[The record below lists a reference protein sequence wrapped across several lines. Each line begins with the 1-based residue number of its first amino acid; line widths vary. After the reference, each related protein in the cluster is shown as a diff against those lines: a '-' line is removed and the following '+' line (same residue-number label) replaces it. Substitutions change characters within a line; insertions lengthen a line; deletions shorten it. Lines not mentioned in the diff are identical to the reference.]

1 MCRGFGAEHCV
12 PARCDTREVQGDV
25 LTVSEITSAVA
36 ELLGEAFPRVAV
48 RGQISNLRR
57 QSSGHLYFSLKDEG
71 AQLVCAMWRSSAD
84 KLKFRPED
92 GQEVVASGRI
102 EVYPPHGKY
111 QLIVSSLAPMGL
123 GDLHVKFEELKKKLA
138 AEGLFAPERK
148 RALPLWPRRVAVITS
163 PTSAAIRDFL
173 RIAYRRMPGAWITV
187 FPVRV
192 QGEDAWKEVAA
203 ALAAVPRL
211 GEFDAVVVG
220 RGGGSIEDLWAF
232 NEEGVARAIVASP
245 VPVVSAVGHETD
257 TTIADF
263 AADVRAATPSEAAEI
278 VFPDVE
284 ALAAQIADGRQRL
297 TGAVVQRMEQARET
311 LTRVAHHRAL
321 AEPAQRLRRIAQ
333 DLDQWE
339 ERAMLALSRRVERS
353 RERLARVAAHLDAV
367 SPLAV
372 LSRGYSITFRDE
384 AGRDGRREALRGVEG
399 VAAGDRIVSRL
410 ASGSLVSEV
419 VDVRPEER

>member
-1 MCRGFGAEHCV
+1 M
-12 PARCDTREVQGDV
+12 PDDV
-25 LTVSEITSAVA
+25 FTVSEITDAVA
-36 ELLGEAFPRVAV
+36 ELLGEAFPRVAI

-57 QSSGHLYFSLKDEG
+57 QTSGHIYFSLKDEG
-71 AQLVCAMWRSSAD
+71 AQLVCAMWRSAAD

-111 QLIVSSLAPMGL
+111 QLIVSGLAPMGL

-138 AEGLFAPERK
+138 AEGLFAAERK
-148 RALPLWPRRVAVITS
+148 RQLPLWPRRVAVITS

-173 RIAYRRMPGAWITV
+173 RIADRRMPGAWITV
-187 FPVRV
+187 VPVRV
-192 QGEDAWKEVAA
+192 QGDGAWEEVAKA
-203 ALAAVPRL
+203 IAAVPKI
-211 GEFDAVVVG
+211 GEFDVIVAG

-232 NEEGVARAIVASP
+232 NEEGLARAIVASP

-263 AADVRAATPSEAAEI
+263 AADVRAATPSEAAEM

-284 ALAAQIADGRQRL
+284 TLASQIADGRQRL
-297 TGAVVQRMEQARET
+297 QAAIVQRMESSREM
-311 LTRVAHHRAL
+311 LERLAKHRAL

-339 ERAMLALSRRVERS
+339 ERAMLALTRRVEAS
-353 RERLARVAAHLDAV
+353 RERMSRVAAHLEAV
-367 SPLAV
+367 SPLSV
-372 LSRGYSITFRDE
+372 LSRGYSITTRE
-384 AGRDGRREALRGVEG
+384 GRREALRGVVG
-399 VAAGDRIVSRL
+399 VEPGDRVVTRLAAGH
-410 ASGSLVSEV
+410 LVSEV
-419 VDVRPEER
+419 IDVRPENP

>member
-1 MCRGFGAEHCV
+1 VA
-12 PARCDTREVQGDV
+12 DDV
-25 LTVSEITSAVA
+25 FTVSEITDAVA
-36 ELLGEAFPRVAV
+36 AMLSDAFPRVAV

-71 AQLVCAMWRSSAD
+71 AQLGCAMWRSSAD

-92 GQEVVASGRI
+92 GQDVVASGRI

-111 QLIVSSLAPMGL
+111 QLIVGSLATMGL
-123 GDLHVKFEELKKKLA
+123 GDLHLKFEEMKKKLA
-138 AEGLFAPERK
+138 AEGLFAPDRK
-148 RALPLWPRRVAVITS
+148 RPLPLWPRRVAVVTS
-163 PTSAAIRDFL
+163 PTSAAVRDFL
-173 RIAYRRMPGAWITV
+173 RIAFRRMPGAWITV

-192 QGEDAWKEVAA
+192 QGEGAWKEVAG
-203 ALAAVPRL
+203 ALADAPRL
-211 GEFDAVVVG
+211 GEFDAVVVA

-232 NEEGVARAIVASP
+232 NEEGLARAIVASP

-284 ALAAQIADGRQRL
+284 ALAAQVADGRQRL
-297 TGAVVQRMEQARET
+297 TAAVVQRMESARET

-339 ERAMLALSRRVERS
+339 ERAMLALTRRVDAS
-353 RERLARVAAHLDAV
+353 RERMSRVAAHLEAV

-372 LSRGYSITFRDE
+372 LSRGYSITTRE
-384 AGRDGRREALRGVEG
+384 GRRETLRGVAGIERG
-399 VAAGDRIVSRL
+399 DRVVTRLAAGR
-410 ASGSLVSEV
+410 LVSEV
-419 VDVRPEER
+419 IDVRPETP

>member
-1 MCRGFGAEHCV
+1 M
-12 PARCDTREVQGDV
+12 QGDV

-57 QSSGHLYFSLKDEG
+57 QSSGHVYFSLKDEG
-71 AQLVCAMWRSSAD
+71 AQLGCAMWRSSAD

-92 GQEVVASGRI
+92 GQEVVASGRV

-111 QLIVSSLAPMGL
+111 QLIVSALAPMGL
-123 GDLHVKFEELKKKLA
+123 GDLHLKFEEMKKKLA

-148 RALPLWPRRVAVITS
+148 RPLPLWPRRVAVITS

-187 FPVRV
+187 LPVRV
-192 QGEDAWKEVAA
+192 QGDDAWKEVAA
-203 ALAAVPRL
+203 AIAAVPRL
-211 GEFDAVVVG
+211 GEFDVIVAG

-232 NEEGVARAIVASP
+232 NEEGLARAIVASP

-257 TTIADF
+257 TTIADYV
-263 AADVRAATPSEAAEI
+263 ADVRAATPSEAAEI

-297 TGAVVQRMEQARET
+297 TGAILQRMENARES
-311 LTRVAHHRAL
+311 LDALAKHRAL

-339 ERAMLALSRRVERS
+339 ERASLALTRRVESS
-353 RERLARVAAHLDAV
+353 RERLSRVAGHLAAV
-367 SPLAV
+367 SPLSILA
-372 LSRGYSITFRDE
+372 RGYSITFRDDG
-384 AGRDGRREALRGVEG
+384 GRDAGGRGARREALRGVEG
-399 VAAGDRIVSRL
+399 VAAGDRLVTRL
-410 ASGSLVSEV
+410 ATGSLVSEV
-419 VDVRPEER
+419 TEIVPENP

>member
-1 MCRGFGAEHCV
+1 M
-12 PARCDTREVQGDV
+12 PDDV
-25 LTVSEITSAVA
+25 FTVSEITSAVA
-36 ELLGEAFPRVAV
+36 ELLGEAFPRVAI
-48 RGQISNLRR
+48 RGQISNLKR

-71 AQLVCAMWRSSAD
+71 AQLGCAMWRSSAD
-84 KLKFRPED
+84 KLKFRPQD

-111 QLIVSSLAPMGL
+111 QLIATSLSPLGL

-138 AEGLFAPERK
+138 AEGLFDASRK
-148 RALPLWPRRVAVITS
+148 RPLPLWPRRVALVTS

-187 FPVRV
+187 LPVRV
-192 QGEDAWKEVAA
+192 QGDDAWKEIAA
-203 ALAAVPRL
+203 AVRAVPRL
-211 GEFDAVVVG
+211 GEFDVIVVG

-232 NEEGVARAIVASP
+232 NEEGLARAIVDSP

-263 AADVRAATPSEAAEI
+263 AADLRAATPSEAAEV
-278 VFPDVE
+278 VFPDAAE
-284 ALAAQIADGRQRL
+284 LAAQIADGRARL
-297 TGAVVQRMEQARET
+297 QGAVGQRMEAARER
-311 LTRVAHHRAL
+311 LRRLAQHRAL

-339 ERAMLALSRRVERS
+339 ERAVLALTRRVEAS
-353 RERLARVAAHLDAV
+353 RERLSRVASHLEAV

-372 LSRGYSITFRDE
+372 LSRGYSIT
-384 AGRDGRREALRGVEG
+384 GREGRREALRGVEG
-399 VAAGDRIVSRL
+399 MARGDRIVSRL
-410 ASGSLVSEV
+410 AAGSLVSEV
-419 VDVRPEER
+419 VDIRAENP